1 MTALRQAMIEAM
13 RQRGFAPRT
22 HATYLMVITE
32 LARYFH
38 RPPDTLNTDD
48 LQHFFHHLVQERGLS
63 AASCRVYLHGVRF
76 LYLQVLHW
84 QSVDVSPVVPKTPQ
98 RIPELLTRDEVR
110 RILAACHNPKHRMML
125 ELCYGCGLRVSE
137 VCHLRVSDID
147 SQRGQLRVAQGKGAK
162 DRMVLLSATL
172 LDRLRD
178 YWRAYRPQTWLF
190 PSALFPDRALHPSA
204 PQKVFTQAKRQAGVK
219 RIGGIHSLRH
229 AYATHV
235 LEQGLPVHQL
245 QRLLGHRSVQSTM
258 RYMHWL
264 PGQQGASHSPIDL
277 VAGLAVDHD

>member
-1 MTALRQAMIEAM
+1 MIEAM
-13 RQRGFAPRT
+13 RQRGFAQRT
-22 HATYLMVITE
+22 HNTYLMVITD

-48 LQHFFHHLVQERGLS
+48 LQSFFHHLVQKRGLS

-84 QSVDVSPVVPKTPQ
+84 PSVEVSPVVPKTPQ

-137 VCHLRVSDID
+137 VCHLRVRDID

-162 DRMVLLSATL
+162 DRMVLLSVTL
-172 LDRLRD
+172 LDHLRD
-178 YWRAYRPQTWLF
+178 YWRAYRPPTWLF

-204 PQKVFTQAKRQAGVK
+204 PQKAFTQAKRQAGVE

-235 LEQGLPVHQL
+235 LEQGMPVHQL
-245 QRLLGHRSVQSTM
+245 QRLLGHRSIQSTM
-258 RYMHWL
+258 RYLHWL
-264 PGQQGASHSPIDL
+264 PGQQGTSQGPIDL
-277 VAGLAVDHD
+277 VAGMEVSHD

>member
-1 MTALRQAMIEAM
+1 MTALRQTMIEAM
-13 RQRGFAPRT
+13 RQHGFAPRT
-22 HATYLMVITE
+22 HTTYLTVITD

-38 RPPDTLNTDD
+38 RPPDTLSSDD
-48 LQHFFHHLVQERGLS
+48 LQRFFHHLVQERGLS

-84 QSVDVSPVVPKTPQ
+84 PSVEVSPVVPKTPQ
-98 RIPELLTRDEVR
+98 RIPELLTRDDVR
-110 RILAACHNPKHRMML
+110 RILAACQNPKHRMML

-137 VCHLRVSDID
+137 VCHLRVRDID
-147 SQRGQLRVAQGKGAK
+147 SQRGQLRVTQGKDAK
-162 DRMVLLSATL
+162 DRMVLLSVTL

-178 YWRAYRPQTWLF
+178 YWRAYRPPTWLF

-204 PQKVFTQAKRQAGVK
+204 PQKAFTQAKRQAGIERV
-219 RIGGIHSLRH
+219 GGIHSLRH

-235 LEQGLPVHQL
+235 LEQGMPVHQL

-258 RYMHWL
+258 RYLHWL
-264 PGQQGASHSPIDL
+264 PGQQGMSQGPIDL
-277 VAGLAVDHD
+277 VAGLEVAHD

>member
-1 MTALRQAMIEAM
+1 MTALRQTMIEAM
-13 RQRGFAPRT
+13 RQHGFAQRT
-22 HATYLMVITE
+22 HNTYLMVITD

-38 RPPDTLNTDD
+38 RPPDTLSTDD
-48 LQHFFHHLVQERGLS
+48 LQRFFNHLVQERGLS

-84 QSVDVSPVVPKTPQ
+84 PSVEVSPVVPKTPQ

-110 RILAACHNPKHRMML
+110 RILAACQNPKHRMML

-162 DRMVLLSATL
+162 DRMVLLSVTL

-178 YWRAYRPQTWLF
+178 YWRAYRPPTWLF

-204 PQKVFTQAKRQAGVK
+204 PQKAFTQAKRQAGVE

-235 LEQGLPVHQL
+235 LEQGMPVHQL

-258 RYMHWL
+258 RYLHWL
-264 PGQQGASHSPIDL
+264 PGQQGAIQGPIDL
-277 VAGLAVDHD
+277 VAGLEVAHD

>member
-1 MTALRQAMIEAM
+1 MTALRQTMIEAM
-13 RQRGFAPRT
+13 RQHGFAPRT
-22 HATYLMVITE
+22 HTTYLTVITD

-38 RPPDTLNTDD
+38 RPPDTLSSDD
-48 LQHFFHHLVQERGLS
+48 LQRFFNHLVQERGLS

-84 QSVDVSPVVPKTPQ
+84 PSVEVSPVVPKTPQ

-178 YWRAYRPQTWLF
+178 YWGAYRPRTWLF
-190 PSALFPDRALHPSA
+190 SSALFPDRALHLSA
-204 PQKVFTQAKRQAGVK
+204 PQRAFSKAKRLAGVD

-245 QRLLGHRSVQSTM
+245 QRLLGHRSIQSTM
-258 RYMHWL
+258 RYLHWL
-264 PGQQGASHSPIDL
+264 PGQQGASQGHIDL
-277 VAGLAVDHD
+277 VAGLEVGRD

>member
-13 RQRGFAPRT
+13 RQHGFAQRT
-22 HATYLMVITE
+22 QHTYLMVITD

-38 RPPDTLNTDD
+38 RPPDTLSPDD
-48 LQHFFHHLVQERGLS
+48 LQRFFNHLVQERGLS

-76 LYLQVLHW
+76 LYLHVLHW
-84 QSVDVSPVVPKTPQ
+84 PSVEVSPVVPKTPQ
-98 RIPELLTRDEVR
+98 RIPELLTRDDVR
-110 RILAACHNPKHRMML
+110 RILAACQNPKHRMML

-137 VCHLRVSDID
+137 VCHLRVRDID
-147 SQRGQLRVAQGKGAK
+147 SQRGQLRVTQGKGAK
-162 DRMVLLSATL
+162 DRMVLLSVTL

-178 YWRAYRPQTWLF
+178 YWRAYRPPTWLF

-204 PQKVFTQAKRQAGVK
+204 PQKAFTQAKRQAGIERV
-219 RIGGIHSLRH
+219 GGIHSLRH

-235 LEQGLPVHQL
+235 LEQGMPVHQL

-258 RYMHWL
+258 RYLHWL
-264 PGQQGASHSPIDL
+264 PGQQGMSQGPIDL
-277 VAGLAVDHD
+277 VAGLEVAHD

>member
-1 MTALRQAMIEAM
+1 MTVLRQMMIEAM
-13 RQRGFAPRT
+13 RQHGFAQRT
-22 HATYLMVITE
+22 HTTYLTVITD
-32 LARYFH
+32 LARYCH

-48 LQHFFHHLVQERGLS
+48 LQRFFHHLVQERGLS

-84 QSVDVSPVVPKTPQ
+84 PSVEVSPVVPKTPQ

-110 RILAACHNPKHRMML
+110 RILSACHNPKHRMML
-125 ELCYGCGLRVSE
+125 DLCYGCGLRVSE

-162 DRMVLLSATL
+162 DRMVVLPATL

-178 YWRAYRPQTWLF
+178 YWRAYRPATWLF
-190 PSALFPDRALHPSA
+190 PSALLPDRALHPSA
-204 PQKVFTQAKRQAGVK
+204 PQKAFTQAKRQAGVE

-235 LEQGLPVHQL
+235 LEQGMPVHQL
-245 QRLLGHRSVQSTM
+245 QRLLGHRSIQSTM
-258 RYMHWL
+258 RYLHWL
-264 PGQQGASHSPIDL
+264 PGQQGASQGHIDL
-277 VAGLAVDHD
+277 VAELEVGHD